1 MDSPVADSLT
11 DLAGQHETNHPVT
24 VALESLTVRVAGREL
39 LSNVTLE
46 VLPGMI
52 TVIVGGS
59 GAGKSVLL
67 RILGGLVDA
76 GDPAISQSG
85 KIVIGTRRGDGDENG
100 DIQSL
105 QPQASARVGI
115 VFQNFALFDQW
126 SPKGNVQLAIDH
138 RSERSVPPEQSASGW
153 LEELRVPQST
163 PVAVLS
169 GGQKQRLAIARTLA
183 AAPAIVLYDEPTSGL
198 DSASGRQVAE
208 LIRRT
213 QASHRRTSIVVTHDY
228 QTLLPIAD
236 DVLLLDSAS
245 KTLTRVPKDQWDTI
259 AQRMQ
264 PVRQPSIDN
273 DLSDSSPPSGAIGD
287 RIAAIGKRILGGI
300 DHQLTATGM
309 SVLRMLDRVF
319 NRNHHATN
327 RLGLGMIRPWWIS
340 RFFGSFLRLV
350 GGPSAMVYLAV
361 AGMIVGFTATY
372 FTFEFLPY
380 RIYSKPLLIEDLLA
394 AIGFAL
400 YRILV
405 PVLATILIAARCGA
419 AVAADVG
426 VKRYGS
432 QIEALKTLGIR
443 PAIYLLVPILFAFLL
458 ATPLLTALA
467 FQVARVIS
475 LICFNAMHPEL
486 GPYFWHQHFHSRL
499 ISQWDDSG
507 WLWVMAKTLICGAGI
522 ALISYQQGSRYKG
535 SAGDV
540 SDSITATVLWATL
553 FVLTVHFII
562 ALIEF

>member
-1 MDSPVADSLT
+1 LDSPTTGLST
-11 DLAGQHETNHPVT
+11 DLGGHHETHHPVT

-76 GDPAISQSG
+76 GDLAISQSG
-85 KIVIGTRRGDGDENG
+85 KIIIGARRGDGEG
-100 DIQSL
+100 DSESL

-138 RSERSVPPEQSASGW
+138 RSDLSVPPEQSASGW

-264 PVRQPSIDN
+264 PVRQPAIDSS
-273 DLSDSSPPSGAIGD
+273 LSDSSPPSGTTLD
-287 RIAAIGKRILGGI
+287 RIAAIGKRILSRI
-300 DHQLTATGM
+300 DHQLTATGAA
-309 SVLRMLDRVF
+309 VLRTIDRVI
-319 NRNHHATN
+319 NRNSHANN
-327 RLGLGMIRPWWIS
+327 RRGLGMIRPWWIS

-394 AIGFAL
+394 
-400 YRILV
+400 V
-405 PVLATILIAARCGA
+405 
-419 AVAADVG
+419 D
-426 VKRYGS
+426 
-432 QIEALKTLGIR
+432 
-443 PAIYLLVPILFAFLL
+443 
-458 ATPLLTALA
+458 
-467 FQVARVIS
+467 RVCVVS
-475 LICFNAMHPEL
+475 NLSTRA
-486 GPYFWHQHFHSRL
+486 G
-499 ISQWDDSG
+499 DDSDRG
-507 WLWVMAKTLICGAGI
+507 AMWCGGRGGRWCQTLWIADRSAQDIRDTAGDLPAGTDPVRFLDSHTVVNGAGVSGRPSRQFGMLQRDASRTWPLFLAPTLSQSI
-522 ALISYQQGSRYKG
+522 DQPMGRFGVAVGDGKDINLRCWHSDYQLPTGQPLQGLRRRRQRFDHRNG
-535 SAGDV
+535 VMGDAV
-540 SDSITATVLWATL
+540 RADRSLRRCVD
-553 FVLTVHFII
+553 
-562 ALIEF
+562 

>member
-1 MDSPVADSLT
+1 LNLPVAASSIDPAGHHDLT
-11 DLAGQHETNHPVT
+11 HPVT

-39 LSNVTLE
+39 LSDVTLE

-67 RILGGLVDA
+67 RILGGLVET
-76 GDPAISQSG
+76 GDSAISQSG
-85 KIVIGTRRGDGDENG
+85 HVVIGTRKAGSEMLE
-100 DIQSL
+100 S
-105 QPQASARVGI
+105 QATARVGI

-138 RSERSVPPEQSASGW
+138 RSDRGVPPEQSASGW

-163 PVAVLS
+163 AVSVLS

-183 AAPAIVLYDEPTSGL
+183 AAPSIVLYDEPTSGL
-198 DSASGRQVAE
+198 DSASGRQVAD

-245 KTLTRVPKDQWDTI
+245 RSLTRIPTDQWDTI

-264 PVRQPSIDN
+264 PVRQPTTE
-273 DLSDSSPPSGAIGD
+273 LSLAESSPTSATIGSHM
-287 RIAAIGKRILGGI
+287 ASIGKRMLDGI
-300 DHQLTATGM
+300 DNRLTATGAL
-309 SVLRMLDRVF
+309 VVR
-319 NRNHHATN
+319 ATGRTDQRSGHSTA
-327 RLGLGMIRPWWIS
+327 RLGIGTIRPWWII
-340 RFFGSFLRLV
+340 RFVGSFLRLV

-380 RIYSKPLLIEDLLA
+380 RIYAKPLLIEDLLA

-443 PAIYLLVPILFAFLL
+443 PAIYLLLPILFAFLV
-458 ATPLLTALA
+458 ATPLLTAMA
-467 FQVARVIS
+467 FQVARVVS
-475 LICFNAMHPEL
+475 LVCFNAMHPEL

-499 ISQWDDSG
+499 ISTRDEAG
-507 WLWVMAKTLICGAGI
+507 WLWVLSKTLICGAGI
-522 ALISYQQGSRYKG
+522 ALISYHQGGRYKG

-553 FVLTVHFII
+553 FVLSVHFVV

>member
-1 MDSPVADSLT
+1 MTA
-11 DLAGQHETNHPVT
+11 PVT

-39 LSNVTLE
+39 LSDVTLE

-76 GDPAISQSG
+76 GDSAISQSG
-85 KIVIGTRRGDGDENG
+85 KIVIGTKRRDS
-100 DIQSL
+100 QSL

-126 SPKGNVQLAIDH
+126 SPHGNVQLAIDH
-138 RSERSVPPEQSASGW
+138 RSDRSVPPEQSAAGW
-153 LEELRVPQST
+153 LEELRVPQAT
-163 PVAVLS
+163 PVSVLS

-213 QASHRRTSIVVTHDY
+213 QALHRRTSIVVTHDY

-259 AQRMQ
+259 AQQMQ
-264 PVRQPSIDN
+264 PVQQPSIDN
-273 DLSDSSPPSGAIGD
+273 DFSISPQPSDTIGNHLV
-287 RIAAIGKRILGGI
+287 RIGKRIVGSI
-300 DHQLTATGM
+300 DKRLTATGAM
-309 SVLRMLDRVF
+309 VLRTIGRVN
-319 NRNHHATN
+319 NRHAHSAN
-327 RLGLGMIRPWWIS
+327 QLGIGTLRPWWIS
-340 RFFGSFLRLV
+340 RFFAAFLRLV

-443 PAIYLLVPILFAFLL
+443 PTVYLLVPIVCAFLI

-467 FQVARVIS
+467 FQVARVVS
-475 LICFNAMHPEL
+475 LVCFNAMHPEL
-486 GPYFWHQHFHSRL
+486 GPYFWQHHFHSRL

-507 WLWVMAKTLICGAGI
+507 WLWVMTKTLVCGAGI
-522 ALISYQQGSRYKG
+522 ALISYQQGNRYKG

-540 SDSITATVLWATL
+540 SDSITATVLWSTL
-553 FVLTVHFII
+553 FVLVVHFVI

>member
-1 MDSPVADSLT
+1 LDSPTTDTST
-11 DLAGQHETNHPVT
+11 DLAGGHDANHPVT

-39 LSNVTLE
+39 LSDVTLE

-76 GDPAISQSG
+76 GDSAISQSG
-85 KIVIGTRRGDGDENG
+85 RIVIGSRRGDGDT
-100 DIQSL
+100 DSL
-105 QPQASARVGI
+105 QPQSSARVGI

-138 RSERSVPPEQSASGW
+138 RSDRSVPPEQSASGW

-198 DSASGRQVAE
+198 DSASGLQVAE

-213 QASHRRTSIVVTHDY
+213 QAAHRRTSIVVTHDY

-264 PVRQPSIDN
+264 PVQQPA
-273 DLSDSSPPSGAIGD
+273 SDSLLAESSPPSTIGD
-287 RIAAIGKRILGGI
+287 RIAAIGKRMLGGI
-300 DHQLTATGM
+300 DHRMTATGAV
-309 SVLRMLDRVF
+309 VLRLIDHLVDRNAHAN
-319 NRNHHATN
+319 NR
-327 RLGLGMIRPWWIS
+327 RGLGMIRPWWIS

-443 PAIYLLVPILFAFLL
+443 PAIYLLVPIMFAFLL

-467 FQVARVIS
+467 FQVARVVS
-475 LICFNAMHPEL
+475 LVCFNAMHPEL

-507 WLWVMAKTLICGAGI
+507 WMWVMAKTLICGAGI

-540 SDSITATVLWATL
+540 SDSITATVLWSTL
-553 FVLTVHFII
+553 FVLTVHFVV